1 VSLEPETSGKTN
13 RSLATKLFVFALGS
27 FGFGFALVPLY
38 DVLCAVTGQGDQKAL
53 ARAAIVTEH
62 PDLARMVTV
71 DFLTDVPT
79 NGNWEFRPVVKTMQV
94 HPGQLYSTQFYAHN
108 LMGHDTVAQA
118 VPDISPSKAAAWFR
132 KTECFCFSPQHFA
145 VNQEKTMAVRF
156 FVDPALPK
164 YIDRLTLTY
173 SFYDSSTMIKTE
185 K

>member
-1 VSLEPETSGKTN
+1 MKLERESKGKTN
-13 RSLATKLFVFALGS
+13 RSLATKLFIFALGS

-38 DVLCAVTGQGDQKAL
+38 DVLCAVTGQGDQSAL
-53 ARAAIVTEH
+53 ARAAVVVEH
-62 PDLARMVTV
+62 PDLTRMVTV
-71 DFLTDVPT
+71 DFLTDLPAV
-79 NGNWEFRPVVKTMQV
+79 GNWEFHPLVKTMQV
-94 HPGQLYSTQFYAHN
+94 HPGQLYLTHFYAHN

-118 VPDISPSKAAAWFR
+118 VPDISPSKAAAYFR

-145 VNQEKTMAVRF
+145 VNQERVMPVRF

-173 SFYDSSTMIKTE
+173 TFYDSSTMIKQE

>member
-1 VSLEPETSGKTN
+1 MKRERDARGKTN
-13 RSLATKLFVFALGS
+13 RSLTAKLFMFALGS

-38 DVLCAVTGQGDQKAL
+38 NVLCAVTGQGDQSAL
-53 ARAAIVTEH
+53 ARAAVVTEH

-71 DFLTDVPT
+71 DFLTDVAA
-79 NGNWEFRPVVKTMQV
+79 NGNWQFHPMVRSMQV
-94 HPGQLYSTQFYAHN
+94 HPGQLYLTHFYAHN

-145 VNQEKTMAVRF
+145 VNQEREMPVRF

-173 SFYDSSTMIKTE
+173 TFYDSSTMIKPE